1 MAIIDRKQ
9 RTPWPKVN
17 NFVFGLYDVQYDT
30 DTILVV
36 LPDHPLVR
44 VGRVSRDDSVLF

>member
-1 MAIIDRKQ
+1 MAIIDRKL

-17 NFVFGLYDVQYDT
+17 NFVFGLYDVQYNT

-44 VGRVSRDDSVLF
+44 IRRVSRDDSVLF